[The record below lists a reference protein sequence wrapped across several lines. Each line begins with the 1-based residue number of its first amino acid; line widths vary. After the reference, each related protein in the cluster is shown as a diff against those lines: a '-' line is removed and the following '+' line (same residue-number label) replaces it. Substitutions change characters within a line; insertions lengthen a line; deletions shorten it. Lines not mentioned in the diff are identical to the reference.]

1 MRLER
6 RTSRRLLPLLL
17 PLLLALLVACQ
28 APVRPVAP
36 ETPPAPAGASAGAG
50 APPPTAEAAP
60 AGPDGQGQAAETT
73 AEAAAPDPID
83 TGAELFDFITTR
95 LQAPACIDGPANRA
109 WRKRYAGHPA
119 SFARHLEKILP
130 LMAYVAAEVDRR
142 GLPAELVFVPI
153 VESWYRPEAIGP
165 GGPAGMWQMITST
178 ARNHGVRVEPGY
190 DGRLSPV
197 ASTDA
202 ALDYLAALSQRF
214 DGDWRAMAMAYNA
227 GEYRI
232 ERAFRANQHRR
243 ASGEEREPA
252 GLSNITYQY
261 IAKLRALA
269 CLVAE
274 PAAAGLEL
282 PREARFVPL
291 ARLPLPAGAQT
302 LDQAALALAADAATL
317 RRLNP
322 AYRQGRIRAGVPRE
336 VLVPATPATLLAATL
351 RQTEGLGAGSAPE
364 LVAVARSHRVRRG
377 DTLSGIARQYG
388 VELRQ
393 LYRLNG
399 LDGRS
404 VIHPGQELRLDP

>member
-6 RTSRRLLPLLL
+6 RTTRRLL

-36 ETPPAPAGASAGAG
+36 EAP
-50 APPPTAEAAP
+50 AAP
-60 AGPDGQGQAAETT
+60 AATAATPAAPADSPAAAPEEQGQG
-73 AEAAAPDPID
+73 AEAKPVPAPPDPID

-130 LMAYVAAEVDRR
+130 LMAYVAGEVDRR

-165 GGPAGMWQMITST
+165 GGPAGMWQMIAST

-202 ALDYLAALSQRF
+202 ALDYLEALSQRF

-232 ERAFRANQHRR
+232 ERAFKANQHRR

-302 LDQAALALAADAATL
+302 LDQAALALAADASTL